1 MILVGRAPAAS
12 VFLLLALFWL
22 EPLPAIPVEAL
33 DSARE
38 WRVKDVIITGN
49 EKFSTGELE
58 EILTTKTRDWY
69 AFWRSRPVFDPAAF
83 AADLERLARFY
94 QAHGYYEAKVSH
106 DLEVD
111 REEGLVVAKI
121 MIHEGEPARV
131 GRISLELVDA
141 PELKPELE
149 ALLPKLPLKEGEIF
163 SEVAYQLTET
173 GLKAFLYDRSRARV
187 EVQRKA
193 EVILERRE
201 ARVFYTVKAGP
212 ETRFGSTTIQ
222 GLKDVSEEIVSRE
235 LTYKPGEPFSG
246 QALRESEQN
255 LRQLDLFSLIRFEL
269 ENRPQD
275 PTIVP
280 IDVQLAERPPR
291 EIRVGIGYG
300 TEDQLRGQLRWRHNN
315 WLGGAR
321 KLEIGAKASFIA
333 RELELSFVQPHFL
346 GAKNRFLLNLK
357 PHQLD
362 EPGFFLNATRLQ
374 SRIERKFTRN
384 LTGFIGHR
392 VEYDRL
398 DDVSSVTIARLEDFE
413 REGVLS
419 GLSMGLLWNKADDP
433 LNPTKGWT
441 LSFAAEQVGGF
452 LGGDFSFYKLQGE
465 AKGYYPLAAK
475 TVFASRLKLGFADP
489 FDGGKEVPL
498 FERFYAGGSASV
510 RGFGRHRLG
519 PLAGDDPLGG
529 RSLIEGSFE
538 LRQQFTDTLGGALFI
553 DFGQVSVRSF
563 KLPMDDLRFA
573 GGFGVR
579 YATPIGPLRLD
590 IGFPFRPPRND
601 ASWQIHFSVGQSF

>member
-1 MILVGRAPAAS
+1 MIFTQRAQAAS
-12 VFLLLALFWL
+12 LSLLLALFCF

-33 DSARE
+33 DSGRE
-38 WRVKDVIITGN
+38 WRVKDVTITGN

-69 AFWRSRPVFDPAAF
+69 AVWRSRPAFDPAAF
-83 AADLERLARFY
+83 AADLERLERFHRA
-94 QAHGYYEAKVSH
+94 QGYYEAKVSH

-111 REEGLVVAKI
+111 PEEGLVVAKI
-121 MIHEGEPARV
+121 MIEEGEPVRV
-131 GRISLELVDA
+131 GRIVLEVVDA

-149 ALLPKLPLKEGEIF
+149 ALRPKLPLKEGEIF
-163 SEVAYQLTET
+163 SEVAYQATET
-173 GLKAFLYDRSRARV
+173 ALRAFLYDRSRARV

-193 EVILERRE
+193 EVILARRE
-201 ARVFYTVKAGP
+201 ARAFYTVRAGP
-212 ETRFGSTTIQ
+212 ETRFGPTTVQ
-222 GLKDVSEEIVSRE
+222 GLKDVSEEIVARE

-246 QALRESEQN
+246 EALRESEQN
-255 LRQLDLFSLIRFEL
+255 LRQLDLFSLIRFDL
-269 ENRPQD
+269 EDYPRD

-280 IDVQLAERPPR
+280 IDLRLAEKPPR
-291 EIRVGIGYG
+291 EIRIGIGYG
-300 TEDQLRGQLRWRHNN
+300 TEDQLRGQIRWRHNN

-321 KLEIGAKASFIA
+321 RLEVGAKASFIE
-333 RELELSFVQPHFL
+333 REVDVSFIQPHFL
-346 GAKNRFLLNLK
+346 GAKNRFLLNFK

-362 EPGFFLNATRLQ
+362 EPGFFLNSTRLQ
-374 SRIERKFTRN
+374 TRIERKFTRN

-398 DDVSSVTIARLEDFE
+398 DDVSPVTVASLAGFQSK
-413 REGVLS
+413 GVLS
-419 GLSMGLLWNKADDP
+419 GLSLGVLWNRADDP
-433 LNPTKGWT
+433 LHPTKGWT
-441 LSFAAEQVGGF
+441 LSFTAEQAGSF
-452 LGGDFSFYKLQGE
+452 LGGDFDFYKLQGE

-475 TVFASRLKLGFADP
+475 TVLASKLKLGFAEP

-510 RGFGRHRLG
+510 RGYERHRLG

-529 RSLIEGSFE
+529 RSLIEGSVE
-538 LRQQFTDTLGGALFI
+538 LRQQFTKELGGALFI

-563 KLPMDDLRFA
+563 KLPVDDLRFS

-579 YATPIGPLRLD
+579 YSTPIGPLRLD
-590 IGFPFRPPRND
+590 IGFPFRPPRGD
-601 ASWQIHFSVGQSF
+601 PSWQIHFSVGQSF

>member
-1 MILVGRAPAAS
+1 MVGRAPAAS

-22 EPLPAIPVEAL
+22 EPLPAIPVDAL
-33 DSARE
+33 DSGLE
-38 WRVKDVIITGN
+38 WSVKDVIIRGN
-49 EKFSTGELE
+49 EKFSTGELK
-58 EILTTKTRDWY
+58 EILTTKSRDWY

-83 AADLERLARFY
+83 SADLERLARFY

-111 REEGLVVAKI
+111 PEEGLVAAKI
-121 MIHEGEPARV
+121 MIHEGEPVRV
-131 GRISLELVDA
+131 GRISLEVVDA

-163 SEVAYQLTET
+163 SATAYQLTET

-201 ARVFYTVKAGP
+201 ARIFYTVKAGP
-212 ETRFGSTTIQ
+212 ETRFGPTAIQ

-235 LTYKPGEPFSG
+235 LTYKAGEPFSG
-246 QALRESEQN
+246 AALRESEQN
-255 LRQLDLFSLIRFEL
+255 LRQLDLFSLIGFGL

-280 IDVQLAERPPR
+280 IELQVAEKPPR

-333 RELELSFVQPHFL
+333 RELDLSFVQPHFL
-346 GAKNRFLLNLK
+346 GANNRFLLNFK

-413 REGVLS
+413 REGLLS
-419 GLSMGLLWNKADDP
+419 GLSMGLLWNRANDP
-433 LNPTKGWT
+433 LNPSKGWT
-441 LSFAAEQVGGF
+441 LSFTAEQVGGF

-465 AKGYYPLAAK
+465 AKAYYPLAAK
-475 TVFASRLKLGFADP
+475 TVFASRLKLGIADP
-489 FDGGKEVPL
+489 FDEGKEVPL

-529 RSLIEGSFE
+529 RSLIEG
-538 LRQQFTDTLGGALFI
+538 
-553 DFGQVSVRSF
+553 
-563 KLPMDDLRFA
+563 
-573 GGFGVR
+573 
-579 YATPIGPLRLD
+579 
-590 IGFPFRPPRND
+590 
-601 ASWQIHFSVGQSF
+601 

>member
-1 MILVGRAPAAS
+1 MTFVRARAARLL
-12 VFLLLALFWL
+12 FLLALFWL
-22 EPLPAIPVEAL
+22 EPLPAIPVDAL
-33 DSARE
+33 DPGRE

-49 EKFSTGELE
+49 EQFSDGELE
-58 EILTTKTRDWY
+58 EILATKTRDWY
-69 AFWRSRPVFDPAAF
+69 AFWRSRPHFDPAAF

-94 QAHGYYEAKVSH
+94 QGHGHYEAKISH

-111 REEGLVVAKI
+111 PEAGGVVVKI
-121 MIHEGEPARV
+121 MLDEGEPVRV
-131 GRISLELVDA
+131 GRISLEVVDA

-163 SEVAYQLTET
+163 SETAYQVTET
-173 GLKAFLYDRSRARV
+173 GLRAFLYDKSRARV

-212 ETRFGSTTIQ
+212 ETRFGPTTIE

-235 LTYKPGEPFSG
+235 LAYKPGEPFSG

-255 LRQLDLFSLIRFEL
+255 LRQLDLFSLVRFDL
-269 ENRPQD
+269 EKSSQD
-275 PTIVP
+275 PTTVP
-280 IDVQLAERPPR
+280 IGVALAEKPPR

-300 TEDQLRGQLRWRHNN
+300 TEDQLRGQVRWRHNN

-321 KLEIGAKASFIA
+321 RLEIGAKASFIE
-333 RELELSFVQPHFL
+333 REVDLSFIQPHFL

-374 SRIERKFTRN
+374 TRIERKFTRN

-398 DDVSSVTIARLEDFE
+398 DEVSDLTIARLDDFE
-413 REGVLS
+413 REGLLS
-419 GLSMGLLWNKADDP
+419 GLSMGALWNRADDP

-441 LSFAAEQVGGF
+441 LSFSAEQVGGF
-452 LGGDFSFYKLQGE
+452 LGGDFHFFKLQGE
-465 AKGYYPLAAK
+465 AKAYYSLAAK
-475 TVFASRLKLGFADP
+475 TVLASRLKLGFADP
-489 FDGGKEVPL
+489 FDRGKEVPL
-498 FERFYAGGSASV
+498 FERFYAGGSTSV
-510 RGFGRHRLG
+510 RGYDRHRLG

-529 RSLIEGSFE
+529 RSLIEGSVE
-538 LRQQFTDTLGGALFI
+538 LRQQFTKELGGALFI

-563 KLPMDDLRFA
+563 KVPVDDLRFS

-579 YATPIGPLRLD
+579 YSTPVGPLRLD
-590 IGFPFRPPRND
+590 IGFPFRPPRD
-601 ASWQIHFSVGQSF
+601 DPSWQIHFSVGQSF